1 MERKN
6 ADASDAKGTL
16 FVSDIDS
23 ATCAFCPVGTEFA
36 KGDRILI
43 HDEKTV
49 FSRQIREK
57 PVQVTAVKL
66 FRSTGRQITL
76 DLLMISEAEAQKIAD
91 DSDLTVDILL
101 AHRAG
106 AHNFDPSR
114 PPVVV
119 YFTPA

>member
-1 MERKN
+1 MEKRN

-49 FSRQIREK
+49 FGRQIREK
-57 PVQVTAVKL
+57 LVEITAVKV
-66 FRSTGRQITL
+66 FRSTGRQLTV
-76 DLLMISEAEAQKIAD
+76 DLMMISDAEAQKIAD
-91 DSDLTVDILL
+91 DSDLTVEVLL
-101 AHRAG
+101 NHRVGAG
-106 AHNFDPSR
+106 NYDASN
-114 PPVVV
+114 PPVVI
-119 YFTPA
+119 YFTPC